1 MSDPTSGQ
9 PKPPA
14 AGPKSGEAKPVTVA
28 PAAPKPA
35 AAASKT
41 TTAPSPAKPTPA
53 PGPAKPAPQS
63 DALQK
68 AADAIKPPSAAPV
81 TTDPVRNLEPVH
93 ADEPEVSEPRWTG
106 RLVIF
111 LRVMAVLSMAKGLYH
126 WAVVSGVAGP
136 PDGFEYQPT
145 PWQTATVF
153 FAVIDLVAAVGL
165 WLAAAW
171 GAVVWLTACV
181 SMAAVEVFF
190 PQVYG
195 GRLSVIGGEG
205 VLLFGYLF
213 LAIMSAREHP
223 N

>member
-1 MSDPTSGQ
+1 MDGAVSDQGAIS
-9 PKPPA
+9 PA
-14 AGPKSGEAKPVTVA
+14 APTKAANASAPAKPVNEAVR
-28 PAAPKPA
+28 
-35 AAASKT
+35 
-41 TTAPSPAKPTPA
+41 
-53 PGPAKPAPQS
+53 
-63 DALQK
+63 AL
-68 AADAIKPPSAAPV
+68 D
-81 TTDPVRNLEPVH
+81 PVH
-93 ADEPEVSEPRWTG
+93 AEEPQHYEARWTG
-106 RLVIF
+106 RLVVF

-126 WAVVSGVAGP
+126 WAIVCGIGGP
-136 PDGFEYQPT
+136 PDGFEFQPM

-195 GRLSVIGGEG
+195 GRLIVVGAEAL
-205 VLLFGYLF
+205 LLFTYLF
-213 LAIMSAREHP
+213 LAIQSAREHP

>member
-1 MSDPTSGQ
+1 VGRAVSDQNATN
-9 PKPPA
+9 
-14 AGPKSGEAKPVTVA
+14 VT
-28 PAAPKPA
+28 K
-35 AAASKT
+35 
-41 TTAPSPAKPTPA
+41 
-53 PGPAKPAPQS
+53 APQPVS
-63 DALQK
+63 ALQQ
-68 AADAIKPPSAAPV
+68 AANAIRPPSN
-81 TTDPVRNLEPVH
+81 DPVRNLEPVH
-93 ADEPEVSEPRWTG
+93 ADEPEIHEARWTE

-136 PDGFEYQPT
+136 PDGFEYQ
-145 PWQTATVF
+145 TVF

-195 GRLSVIGGEG
+195 GRLIVVGAEG
-205 VLLFGYLF
+205 LLLFAYLG
-213 LAIMSAREHP
+213 LAIQSAREHP

>member
-1 MSDPTSGQ
+1 MSDQHATRPSGD
-9 PKPPA
+9 
-14 AGPKSGEAKPVTVA
+14 
-28 PAAPKPA
+28 
-35 AAASKT
+35 
-41 TTAPSPAKPTPA
+41 
-53 PGPAKPAPQS
+53 PGHS
-63 DALQK
+63 LD
-68 AADAIKPPSAAPV
+68 
-81 TTDPVRNLEPVH
+81 PVH
-93 ADEPEVSEPRWTG
+93 ADEPEVFESRWTG
-106 RLVIF
+106 RLVVF

-126 WAVVSGVAGP
+126 WAIVCGIGGP
-136 PDGFEYQPT
+136 PDGVEYQPT

-195 GRLSVIGGEG
+195 GRLVVVAIEFL
-205 VLLFGYLF
+205 LLFGYMF
-213 LAIMSAREHP
+213 LAIQSAREHP

>member
-1 MSDPTSGQ
+1 MSDQ
-9 PKPPA
+9 H
-14 AGPKSGEAKPVTVA
+14 
-28 PAAPKPA
+28 
-35 AAASKT
+35 SK
-41 TTAPSPAKPTPA
+41 
-53 PGPAKPAPQS
+53 
-63 DALQK
+63 ALQQ
-68 AADAIKPPSAAPV
+68 AANAIKPPS
-81 TTDPVRNLEPVH
+81 DPVRNLEPVT
-93 ADEPEVSEPRWTG
+93 AEEPEVREPRWTG

-111 LRVMAVLSMAKGLYH
+111 LRMMAVLSMTKGLYH
-126 WAVVSGVAGP
+126 WAIVSGVAGP

-195 GRLSVIGGEG
+195 GRWAVVLIVGALLVIY
-205 VLLFGYLF
+205 LL
-213 LAIMSAREHP
+213 LAIQSAREHP
-223 N
+223 A